1 MRIILDSNEFI
12 FALGGQEPN
21 ARMLLDALFVETS
34 NHSLRLPRTV
44 FEEVKRNL
52 SVEAFKEFILLLLS
66 AKIPIDE
73 DTLVPFELGMK
84 YELAGFKYADAF
96 IAAYAEYVGAEVL
109 VSENRHFLA
118 RHSRLSFRICN
129 AAQCLQLIKA
139 SYR

>member
-12 FALGGQEPN
+12 FALGEQEPN
-21 ARMLLDALFVETS
+21 ARMLLDILFTDTS
-34 NHSLRLPRTV
+34 SHSLRLPRTV

-66 AKIPIDE
+66 ANIPIDE

-96 IAAYAEYVGAEVL
+96 IAAYAEYTGAEVL

-118 RHSRLSFRICN
+118 RHSRLPFRICN
-129 AAQCLQLIKA
+129 AAQCLKLIKA